1 MGDWRTYYNE
11 HLMTADKAVQYIKSG
26 DRVINSHMGGAPQV
40 LVDAMVRNHDAYK
53 NVEICSMLTCDGI
66 EYAKEEYRENFHMN
80 PWFVGKPSAKALLDG
95 YGDFTPT
102 HFSEVPYLIRTSMK
116 PDVALITVSE
126 PDEHGYVSLGLSTD
140 YMMESCKLAKTVIAE
155 VNKQCP
161 RLNGDTFLHVTEIQC
176 FVESDRPITPAPIT
190 KITEVEKA
198 IGYNCAEL
206 IGDGAC
212 LQLGLGAIPDA
223 VLGFLEDKKDLGVHS
238 EIIGDGVKHLCELG
252 VINGSRKELNRGKVV
267 ATSLYGTKDLFDYA
281 NNNPMFELYPVDYT
295 NDVRI
300 ISQHSN
306 MVSINS
312 CVEIDM
318 TGQVC
323 SESIGPRQL
332 SGIGG
337 QVDFV
342 RGAKMSKGGKSI
354 IACYATAKGGTI
366 SKIVP
371 TLKAGTIVT
380 TSRTDVDYV
389 VTEFGV
395 AHMRGSSLRKRAQ
408 ELINIAHPDFR
419 EQLRDEYKKVYGLP
433 V

>member
-1 MGDWRTYYNE
+1 M
-11 HLMTADKAVQYIKSG
+11 
-26 DRVINSHMGGAPQV
+26 
-40 LVDAMVRNHDAYK
+40 
-53 NVEICSMLTCDGI
+53 
-66 EYAKEEYRENFHMN
+66 
-80 PWFVGKPSAKALLDG
+80 
-95 YGDFTPT
+95 
-102 HFSEVPYLIRTSMK
+102 
-116 PDVALITVSE
+116 
-126 PDEHGYVSLGLSTD
+126 
-140 YMMESCKLAKTVIAE
+140 
-155 VNKQCP
+155 
-161 RLNGDTFLHVTEIQC
+161 
-176 FVESDRPITPAPIT
+176 
-190 KITEVEKA
+190 
-198 IGYNCAEL
+198 
-206 IGDGAC
+206 
-212 LQLGLGAIPDA
+212 
-223 VLGFLEDKKDLGVHS
+223 
-238 EIIGDGVKHLCELG
+238 
-252 VINGSRKELNRGKVV
+252 

-419 EQLRDEYKKVYGLP
+419 EQLRDEYKKAYGLP